1 MRSLLCRLALLSSVP
16 LWVACQ
22 PPHKKMSTVSEERD
36 VPLPANLPA
45 GGPQAPNAAAAAAPA
60 PAGQPAQAVT
70 AAGVATP
77 EAGKAPAAGRAP
89 GPNAPAAP
97 SEATLADARHFYV
110 QRCALCHGPTG
121 KGDGVAAANLRP
133 QPRSFGEAG
142 WQNAAKDA
150 DIAMVIVRGGTAIGR
165 SMMMPASTDLAGRPE
180 MVRAL
185 VAVVRGFGPPAVEAP
200 AQTP

>member
-1 MRSLLCRLALLSSVP
+1 MRSLLCRLALFSSVP

-22 PPHKKMSTVSEERD
+22 PPHKKMSTVSEEHD

-45 GGPQAPNAAAAAAPA
+45 GEAQTPNAAAAQA
-60 PAGQPAQAVT
+60 PAGQPARALT
-70 AAGVATP
+70 DADAATP
-77 EAGKAPAAGRAP
+77 EAGKVRAAGRVP
-89 GPNAPAAP
+89 GPAAP

-121 KGDGVAAANLRP
+121 KGDGVAAVNLRP

-185 VAVVRGFGPPAVEAP
+185 VAVVRGFGPPAPEAP